1 MKKLL
6 FAFLLIGLLSS
17 VAYSQK
23 NKVALSVEERY
34 NSISYEREIVRSL
47 NIQSTFRFG
56 TDQSLIVSS
65 YFSPLEI
72 PQRVFEIVRIS
83 PVVFGSYGYEY
94 NREFFYEYG
103 AGIRF
108 KYSKNLYFQVV
119 SERDLNPVF
128 SIIFH

>member
-1 MKKLL
+1 MKLLIDCSYILLNKLLAMKKLL

-94 NREFFYEYG
+94 
-103 AGIRF
+103 
-108 KYSKNLYFQVV
+108 
-119 SERDLNPVF
+119 DLNTLR
-128 SIIFH
+128 IFTFK